1 MSIIATSRWVT
12 SWYCL
17 FTLFGLML
25 VALSPLAAQD
35 TKPSAPAATAPTA
48 PAATEPK
55 PSEPLKPPDTTTPAP
70 VATTAARPAP
80 APSPT
85 SSTEAADANPMLS
98 FLFKS
103 VTGWILIFC
112 YVTFVALL
120 VMLIIDLRSNHLMP
134 PDLIDALEDALT
146 KRKYKEAFDI
156 AQLDHSL
163 FGRVMAA
170 GMARLQ
176 NGLNEARDAAT
187 AMLENLKARKDHLM
201 AYLAILGTLG
211 PLIGLV
217 GTVAGMIATFAELGQ
232 GGTPNAGRLARGISH
247 ALNATLVGIFLSV
260 LAIPAYSF
268 FKNRLL
274 RIVLDADLLADDL
287 LTQTFHASK
296 KPDGEPKPGIAVS
309 SSTSNKPANG

>member
-1 MSIIATSRWVT
+1 MSNLADCHRLQPGRWLLIFLCMMLGWTLVEAT
-12 SWYCL
+12 
-17 FTLFGLML
+17 
-25 VALSPLAAQD
+25 QD
-35 TKPSAPAATAPTA
+35 AKPTA
-48 PAATEPK
+48 PANAKPDDAAAKAPQATEPVR
-55 PSEPLKPPDTTTPAP
+55 PPDTTTPAP
-70 VATTAARPAP
+70 TQPRPAP
-80 APSPT
+80 ASSPAT
-85 SSTEAADANPMLS
+85 GGETAKADANPMLT
-98 FLFKS
+98 FLFMS

-112 YVTFVALL
+112 YVSFVALL
-120 VMLIIDLRSNHLMP
+120 VLLILDLRSSHLMP
-134 PDLIDALEDALT
+134 PDLIDAIEEALN
-146 KRKYKEAFDI
+146 KKKYKEAFDV
-156 AQLDHSL
+156 ANQDPSL

-176 NGLNEARDAAT
+176 NGLNEARDAST

-201 AYLAILGTLG
+201 AYVAILGTLG

-232 GGTPNAGRLARGISH
+232 GGTPNASRLAKGISH

-296 KPDGEPKPGIAVS
+296 KGEPEAKPGIAVS
-309 SSTSNKPANG
+309 SSSSTKPLNG